1 MSNTF
6 AVFTVA
12 WGLMVLTM
20 TVMVSVAY
28 GRPYGVLP
36 EQFAETTAE
45 ARAIANGD
53 TEWGKADTIVY
64 AENPLNHAGWP
75 RRGGGDGGGGAGS
88 EWSVRAIDVVALS
101 ELVLS
106 VGADALPASVKRGAK
121 SVLAVMDPTD
131 ATRLVEDGR
140 AADSVRE
147 IGLAPTGYF
156 VTLTS
161 LPVAKAVSADTDTA
175 ASVGAPASC
184 TYDWRGK
191 RIGYMERSDLML
203 IKAILKGYR
212 IPMDEVTIVKIPVSR
227 WDKLAEILESGE
239 VHRIV
244 AYVVPNGAHLGLIR
258 RQRVYAQGFAGID
271 ADRVTAFYP
280 FARLEV
286 RDIGLGLIMDRA
298 MSSQAHV
305 LPKDADG
312 PVFAM
317 RQSVM
322 MLAGD
327 VPSDAAAKL
336 AAGGG
341 VVTEGAAAE
350 GFADG
355 AISGAPIAREGTGGS
370 WKVAA
375 PAGAYD
381 AGYKCFGNLRIENKA
396 ECESRYDAIGDPK
409 SGGANVWDRPCFRD
423 SDCPFWNE
431 ESAKIGRGGCTKGA
445 CEMAVGAKATG
456 FRKYTGTAFCYG
468 CTDPTAVDCC
478 ERQGDAPDY
487 AFAGDY
493 EARRAAGSEVMLVE

>member
-1 MSNTF
+1 MAPVMCNTF

-12 WGLMVLTM
+12 WGIVAITAA
-20 TVMVSVAY
+20 VMVSIAY
-28 GRPYGVLP
+28 GKPYGVMA
-36 EQFAETTAE
+36 EQFAETTA
-45 ARAIANGD
+45 AAAAAAAGD
-53 TEWGKADTIVY
+53 AEWGKADAVLY

-75 RRGGGDGGGGAGS
+75 RRGN

-106 VGADALPASVKRGAK
+106 VGADAMPASVQRGAK
-121 SVLAVMDPTD
+121 SVLAVMDPAD

-161 LPVAKAVSADTDTA
+161 LPVAKSEQSAT
-175 ASVGAPASC
+175 SC
-184 TYDWRGK
+184 SYDWRGK
-191 RIGYMERSDLML
+191 RIGYLERSDLML

-212 IPMDEVTIVKIPVSR
+212 VPMDEVTIVKIPVSR
-227 WDKLAEILESGE
+227 WDKLAEMLESGE
-239 VHRIV
+239 VYRIV
-244 AYVVPNGAHLGLIR
+244 AYLVPNGAHLGLIK
-258 RQRVYAQGFAGID
+258 RQRVYAQGFAGIQG
-271 ADRVTAFYP
+271 DRVTAFYP
-280 FARLEV
+280 FARLEE

-298 MSSQAHV
+298 MSSLAHV

-322 MLAGD
+322 LLAGD
-327 VPSDAAAKL
+327 VPADAAAKL

-341 VVTEGAAAE
+341 VATAGAEGAE
-350 GFADG
+350 GFA
-355 AISGAPIAREGTGGS
+355 SGTAGTGGK
-370 WKVAA
+370 WTFAA
-375 PAGAYD
+375 PEGAYD
-381 AGYKCFGNLRIENKA
+381 GGYKCFGNLRLENKA
-396 ECESRYDAIGDPK
+396 ECESGYDAIGDPK
-409 SGGANVWDRPCFRD
+409 PEGANVWDRPCFRD

-456 FRKYTGTAFCYG
+456 FRKYEGVPFCYG
-468 CTDPTAVDCC
+468 CTDPAAVDCC

>member
-12 WGLMVLTM
+12 WGIVAITAA
-20 TVMVSVAY
+20 VMVSIAY
-28 GRPYGVLP
+28 GRPYGVLA
-36 EQFAETTAE
+36 EQFAETTA
-45 ARAIANGD
+45 AAAALAKGD
-53 TEWGKADTIVY
+53 SEWATDAVLY

-75 RRGGGDGGGGAGS
+75 RRGAGGAAGN

-106 VGADALPASVKRGAK
+106 VGADAMPASVQRGAK
-121 SVLAVMDPTD
+121 SVLAVMDPAD

-161 LPVAKAVSADTDTA
+161 LSVAKSEQSAT
-175 ASVGAPASC
+175 SC
-184 TYDWRGK
+184 SYDWRGK
-191 RIGYMERSDLML
+191 RIGYLERSDLML

-212 IPMDEVTIVKIPVSR
+212 VPMDEVTVVKIPVAR
-227 WDKLAEILESGE
+227 WDKLADMLESGE
-239 VHRIV
+239 VYRIV
-244 AYVVPNGAHLGLIR
+244 AYVVPNSAHLGLIR

-271 ADRVTAFYP
+271 ADRVSAFYP
-280 FARLEV
+280 FARLEE
-286 RDIGLGLIMDRA
+286 RDIAIGLIMDRA
-298 MSSQAHV
+298 MSSLAHV

-322 MLAGD
+322 LLAGE
-327 VPSDAAAKL
+327 VPGDAAAKL

-341 VVTEGAAAE
+341 VATGAGAGADAE
-350 GFADG
+350 GFVG
-355 AISGAPIAREGTGGS
+355 ASTAGTGGK
-370 WKVAA
+370 WTFAA
-375 PAGAYD
+375 PEGAYD
-381 AGYKCFGNLRIENKA
+381 GGYKCFGNLRLENKA
-396 ECESRYDAIGDPK
+396 ECESRYDTVGDPK
-409 SGGANVWDRPCFRD
+409 PEGANVWDRPCFRD

-431 ESAKIGRGGCTKGA
+431 ESAKIGRGGCAKGA

-456 FRKYTGTAFCYG
+456 FRKYEGTPFCYG
-468 CTDPTAVDCC
+468 CTDPAAVDCC

>member
-1 MSNTF
+1 MAPVMSNTF

-12 WGLMVLTM
+12 WGIVAITAA
-20 TVMVSVAY
+20 VMVSIAY
-28 GRPYGVLP
+28 GRPYGVLA
-36 EQFAETTAE
+36 EQFAETTA
-45 ARAIANGD
+45 AAAALAKGD
-53 TEWGKADTIVY
+53 SEWATDAVLY

-75 RRGGGDGGGGAGS
+75 RRGAGGAAGGGGS

-106 VGADALPASVKRGAK
+106 VGADAMPASVQRGAK
-121 SVLAVMDPTD
+121 SVLAVMDPAD

-161 LPVAKAVSADTDTA
+161 LSVAKSEQSAT
-175 ASVGAPASC
+175 SC
-184 TYDWRGK
+184 SYDWRGK
-191 RIGYMERSDLML
+191 RIGYLERSDLML

-212 IPMDEVTIVKIPVSR
+212 VPMDEVTVVKIPVAR
-227 WDKLAEILESGE
+227 WDKLADMLESGE
-239 VHRIV
+239 VYRIV
-244 AYVVPNGAHLGLIR
+244 AYVVPNSAHLGLIR

-271 ADRVTAFYP
+271 ADRVSAFYP
-280 FARLEV
+280 FARLEE
-286 RDIGLGLIMDRA
+286 RDIAIGLIMDRA
-298 MSSQAHV
+298 MSSLAHV

-322 MLAGD
+322 LLAGE
-327 VPSDAAAKL
+327 VPGDAAAKL

-341 VVTEGAAAE
+341 VATGAGAGADAE
-350 GFADG
+350 GFVG
-355 AISGAPIAREGTGGS
+355 ASTAGTGGK
-370 WKVAA
+370 WTFAA
-375 PAGAYD
+375 PEGAYD
-381 AGYKCFGNLRIENKA
+381 GGYKCFGNLRLENKA
-396 ECESRYDAIGDPK
+396 ECESRYDTVGDPK
-409 SGGANVWDRPCFRD
+409 PEGANVWDRPCFRD

-431 ESAKIGRGGCTKGA
+431 ESAKIGRGGCAKGA

-456 FRKYTGTAFCYG
+456 FRKYEGTPFCYG
-468 CTDPTAVDCC
+468 CTDPAAVDCC

>member
-12 WGLMVLTM
+12 WGIMVLTM
-20 TVMVSVAY
+20 TVMMSIAY

-36 EQFAETTAE
+36 EQFAEATAE
-45 ARAIANGD
+45 ARALAAGD
-53 TEWGKADTIVY
+53 TEWGKAETVVY

-75 RRGGGDGGGGAGS
+75 RRGGG
-88 EWSVRAIDVVALS
+88 EWSVRAIDVTMLS

-156 VTLTS
+156 VTLTT
-161 LPVAKAVSADTDTA
+161 LPVAKAVSADADTPA
-175 ASVGAPASC
+175 GSPASC

-191 RIGYMERSDLML
+191 SIGYLERSDLML

-212 IPMDEVTIVKIPVSR
+212 IPMDEVSVVKIPVSR

-286 RDIGLGLIMDRA
+286 RDIALGLIMDRA

-341 VVTEGAAAE
+341 VATEGAAGAAE
-350 GFADG
+350 GFTG
-355 AISGAPIAREGTGGS
+355 GIGGAPIAREGAGGS
-370 WKVAA
+370 WSVAA
-375 PAGAYD
+375 PEGAYD

-396 ECESRYDAIGDPK
+396 ECESRYDVVGDPK
-409 SGGANVWDRPCFRD
+409 PEGANVWDRPCFRD

-456 FRKYTGTAFCYG
+456 FRKYEGVPFCYG
-468 CTDPTAVDCC
+468 CTDPAAVDCC

>member
-1 MSNTF
+1 MSNTL

-12 WGLMVLTM
+12 WGIVIITA
-20 TVMVSVAY
+20 TVMVGIAY
-28 GRPYGVLP
+28 GRPYGILP
-36 EQFAETTAE
+36 EKFAEETAAAAALAAGDREWATE
-45 ARAIANGD
+45 A
-53 TEWGKADTIVY
+53 VLY

-75 RRGGGDGGGGAGS
+75 RRGAASGAAAGGGGS
-88 EWSVRAIDVVALS
+88 EWSVRAIDVVALA

-106 VGADALPASVKRGAK
+106 VGADAMPASVQRGAK
-121 SVLAVMDPTD
+121 SVLAVMDPAD

-161 LPVAKAVSADTDTA
+161 LPVAKSEQSASATP
-175 ASVGAPASC
+175 SPSC
-184 TYDWRGK
+184 SYDWRGK
-191 RIGYMERSDLML
+191 RIGYLERSDLML

-212 IPMDEVTIVKIPVSR
+212 VPMDEVTVVKIPVSR
-227 WDKLAEILESGE
+227 WDKLAEMLESGE
-239 VHRIV
+239 VYRIV
-244 AYVVPNGAHLGLIR
+244 AYVIPNGAHLGLIR

-271 ADRVTAFYP
+271 ADRVAAFYP
-280 FARLEV
+280 FARLEE
-286 RDIGLGLIMDRA
+286 RDIGMGLIMDRA
-298 MSSQAHV
+298 MSSLAHV

-322 MLAGD
+322 LLAGD

-341 VVTEGAAAE
+341 VATGAADSAGAE
-350 GFADG
+350 GFVVG
-355 AISGAPIAREGTGGS
+355 AGAGTGGR
-370 WKVAA
+370 WTFAA
-375 PAGAYD
+375 PADAYD
-381 AGYKCFGNLRIENKA
+381 GSYKCFGNLRLENKA
-396 ECESRYDAIGDPK
+396 ECESLYDAVGDPK
-409 SGGANVWDRPCFRD
+409 PEGANVWDRPCFRD

-431 ESAKIGRGGCTKGA
+431 ESAKIGRGGCTRGA

-456 FRKYTGTAFCYG
+456 FRKYEGTPFCYG

-487 AFAGDY
+487 AFPGDY